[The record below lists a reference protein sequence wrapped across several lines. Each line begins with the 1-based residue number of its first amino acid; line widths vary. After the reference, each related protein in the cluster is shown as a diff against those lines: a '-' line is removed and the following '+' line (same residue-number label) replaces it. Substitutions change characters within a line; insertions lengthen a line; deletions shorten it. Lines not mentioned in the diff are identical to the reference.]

1 MPPGRRP
8 IAEEGIE
15 ERRFRNRGMS
25 TQPMSALE
33 AYARAQGIT
42 LAGPVN
48 PADIPQMTE
57 AAGPIP
63 KKPNAGWW
71 DNVKGLG
78 GGVLDTALA
87 FVPGTQQ
94 SYDMSAAI
102 QEDPLMVVKAPVQ
115 SVSRVVD
122 VLPYVDTGE
131 EGIDYINAY
140 NRGEGL
146 NMGFNDALT
155 LFTLGRGAVKAGT
168 PIVREYVT
176 NPGARFN
183 PYEYGFHINVPGET
197 GITKVVPRQAGQ
209 ATVTGGDSIPG
220 NTYMWDATQPG
231 IVDDILS
238 NSQMTNTGTFD
249 ILYDNPP
256 AAYFTRA
263 GKYRTGTDINIPSSP
278 SLAVRGSQKV
288 IEEVPLSAE
297 AMRDLLVRHR
307 VMQMTEDAGLRKI
320 LANSARAG
328 VPDAIGDN
336 NAVMAYNNIRDRI
349 ILAQG
354 NPNSPLS
361 QFSPNITIEEMFNNP
376 VLRPEMETIAARRI
390 AAQQSSRD
398 MIRDDILAP
407 PPEAPDL
414 PGGAGFTEGQYR
426 AIVAEAQRL
435 NDAGIPMQDAL
446 AQVLD
451 DSVARRAAGE
461 TLPEV
466 VRDSG
471 MASLP
476 DPRANQ
482 RLQQITDE
490 QILMLIEQNGTIEA
504 RKLLGSPDYR
514 LWQQRLSDIQAG
526 GARIPGMAD
535 DARASFAAMPDE
547 ELARMIEGR
556 NLEKVRKQLN
566 IPSQEFYARLRMLN
580 EKDM

>member
-8 IAEEGIE
+8 IPSED
-15 ERRFRNRGMS
+15 ERRIAEKEARFRAS
-25 TQPMSALE
+25 VE
-33 AYARAQGIT
+33 AGQTTTSFSPGFWQNLGQNI
-42 LAGPVN
+42 
-48 PADIPQMTE
+48 
-57 AAGPIP
+57 
-63 KKPNAGWW
+63 
-71 DNVKGLG
+71 KGLYNTADTLFG
-78 GGVLDTALA
+78 MMRPSSPDDVSNVNAAAKNLYENPEDIVL
-87 FVPGTQQ
+87 
-94 SYDMSAAI
+94 
-102 QEDPLMVVKAPVQ
+102 EPLR
-115 SVSRVVD
+115 SVNRVVD
-122 VLPYVDTGE
+122 LAPYIDTGE
-131 EGIDYINAY
+131 EGIDYVNAWR
-140 NRGEGL
+140 RGEGL
-146 NMGFNDALT
+146 TMGFNDALT
-155 LFTLGRGAVKAGT
+155 LYALGRGAAKA
-168 PIVREYVT
+168 PNVIRNNVT

-263 GKYRTGTDINIPSSP
+263 GKRRTGTDINIPSSP
-278 SLAVRGSQKV
+278 SLSVRGSQKV

-297 AMRDLLVRHR
+297 EMRDLLVRRR

-336 NAVMAYNNIRDRI
+336 NAMMAYNNIRDRI

-361 QFSPNITIEEMFNNP
+361 QFSPNITIEEMVNNP
-376 VLRPEMETIAARRI
+376 VLRSEMEIIAARRI

>member
-8 IAEEGIE
+8 TNEQGIE
-15 ERRFRNRGMS
+15 ERRAQQMQDDARMR
-25 TQPMSALE
+25 ALL
-33 AYARAQGIT
+33 AYAQSQGLT
-42 LAGPVN
+42 LGGPIN
-48 PADIPQMTE
+48 PANIPQMTE

-63 KKPNAGWW
+63 KKPDAGFW
-71 DNVKGLG
+71 DNVKGIG
-78 GGVLDTALA
+78 SQFLA

-94 SYDMSAAI
+94 SEDMAAAL
-102 QEDPLMVVKAPVQ
+102 QNDPTIILKGPVQ
-115 SVSRVVD
+115 SVSNVVD
-122 VLPYVDTGE
+122 LLPYVDTGE
-131 EGIDYINAY
+131 KGVNYANAY

-146 NMGFNDALT
+146 GMIVNDALT
-155 LFTLGRGAVKAGT
+155 LYALGKAGANVAK
-168 PIVREYVT
+168 PVVQEYIT

-183 PYEYGFHINVPGET
+183 PYDYGIHVNVPGET
-197 GITKVVPRQAGQ
+197 GITKIVPRQPGQ
-209 ATVTGGDSIPG
+209 ATVTGGDSVPG
-220 NTYMWDATQPG
+220 YTYMWDATQPG
-231 IVDDILS
+231 IVENIMS
-238 NSQMTNTGTFD
+238 NPQMTNTGMFD
-249 ILYDNPP
+249 VLYDNPP
-256 AAYFTRA
+256 AAYLTRA
-263 GKYRTGTDINIPSSP
+263 GKYRTGTDINVPSSP
-278 SLAVRGSQKV
+278 SLAVRGAQKV
-288 IEEVPLSAE
+288 IEEVPLTQQALQ
-297 AMRDLLVRHR
+297 DLLVRRR

-328 VPDAIGDN
+328 VPNAIGDN
-336 NAVMAYNNIRDRI
+336 NAIMAYNNIRDRI
-349 ILAQG
+349 IRAQG
-354 NPNSPLS
+354 NPDNPLS
-361 QFSPNITIEEMFNNP
+361 QFSPNITIEEMYNNP
-376 VLRPEMETIAARRI
+376 ILRPDMEAIAARRI
-390 AAQQSSRD
+390 MAQEYSPD
-398 MIRDDILAP
+398 LIRDRILAP
-407 PPEAPDL
+407 YPD
-414 PGGAGFTEGQYR
+414 GAGFTEGQYR

-435 NDAGIPMQDAL
+435 NDAGIPMSQAMR
-446 AQVLD
+446 QVLD

-471 MASLP
+471 MASIP

-526 GARIPGMAD
+526 GAKIPGMAD

-566 IPSQEFYARLRMLN
+566 IPSQEFYARLKMLK

>member
-8 IAEEGIE
+8 IPSED
-15 ERRFRNRGMS
+15 ERRIAEKEARFR
-25 TQPMSALE
+25 ALVE
-33 AYARAQGIT
+33 AGQTTTSFSPGFWQNLGQNI
-42 LAGPVN
+42 
-48 PADIPQMTE
+48 
-57 AAGPIP
+57 
-63 KKPNAGWW
+63 
-71 DNVKGLG
+71 KGLYNTADTLFG
-78 GGVLDTALA
+78 MMRPSSPDDVSNVNAAAKNLYENPEDIVL
-87 FVPGTQQ
+87 
-94 SYDMSAAI
+94 
-102 QEDPLMVVKAPVQ
+102 EPLR
-115 SVSRVVD
+115 SVNRVVD
-122 VLPYVDTGE
+122 LAPYIDTGE
-131 EGIDYINAY
+131 EGIDYVNAWR
-140 NRGEGL
+140 RGEGL
-146 NMGFNDALT
+146 TMGFNDALT
-155 LFTLGRGAVKAGT
+155 LYALGRGAAKA
-168 PIVREYVT
+168 PNVIRNNVT

-297 AMRDLLVRHR
+297 AMRDLLVRRR

-361 QFSPNITIEEMFNNP
+361 QFSPNITIEEMVNNP
-376 VLRPEMETIAARRI
+376 VLRSEMEIIAARRI

-526 GARIPGMAD
+526 GVRIPGMAD